1 MRQMQ
6 RFLQIGT
13 NAANAE
19 NAENAENEEIPS
31 NWDKC
36 GKCRDS
42 FKLGQM
48 RQRFG
53 ILCTCNAWRF
63 WGFWCRVSSA
73 ESFKI
78 FRQLG
83 IVFLVGSRTRTWLF
97 TSCVYHRVGSTIARH
112 GQCVYSKV
120 ASEHLFGFSEIC
132 SGSTFDWNYTAQ
144 WAIRSKSTESR
155 RKLKP

>member
-1 MRQMQ
+1 MRKSSCTMNSRSLFMQ

-19 NAENAENEEIPS
+19 IPS

-36 GKCRDS
+36 G
-42 FKLGQM
+42 
-48 RQRFG
+48 
-53 ILCTCNAWRF
+53 NASGF
-63 WGFWCRVSSA
+63 CGPVTHDASSVFWCRVSSA

-83 IVFLVGSRTRTWLF
+83 IIFLVGSRTRTWLF
-97 TSCVYHRVGSTIARH
+97 TSCVYHRAGSTIARH

-144 WAIRSKSTESR
+144 
-155 RKLKP
+155 